1 MAEAEQPKAEEPTT
15 TVEEP
20 KVDADGDSTVKD
32 TTETTK
38 DATADTEDVKE
49 AAPALPLTDLTADPE
64 DEAKTEN
71 FQFNADIAQL
81 MSLIIN
87 AVYSNKEI
95 FLRELISNAS
105 DALDKIRY
113 ESLNDKDA
121 LGSEPDLKIEIIPDP
136 VNKTITIRD
145 TGIGMTKEDL
155 VNNLGTIARSGTK
168 QFMEAIAA
176 GADISMIGQ
185 FGVGFY
191 SAYLVSDK
199 VIVRTK
205 HNDDEQY
212 VWESSASGTF
222 TVRPDTHSPHQLTR
236 GTEITLMLKDDCCPL
251 GEEKKIKEIVK
262 KHSQFVAFPITL
274 FTIKEEEKEI
284 DDDSDDDDD
293 DDDEDA
299 DPDATKD
306 SEEASVEVSKEKKDK
321 KEKEKKTETVK
332 KEEWELL
339 NKQKPIWTRNPN
351 EVTKEEYSAFYKS
364 ISNDWE
370 DYLAIKH
377 FSVEGQ
383 LEFSGL
389 LFVPKR
395 APMDM
400 FEPTKKKNNI
410 KLFVRRVFIMDD
422 CKELIPEWLSF
433 VRGVVDSE
441 DLPLNISRES
451 LQQNKILKL
460 IRKNLVKKSLEM
472 FAELAENKEDYIV
485 FYEQFHKNIKLGI
498 HEDSKNRKKISEL
511 LRYSSTK
518 TVDKEMVSLKGYVE
532 RMKDDQKAIY
542 YITGESKAGV
552 EASPFLETLKKRD
565 LEVLFL
571 VDPIDEYAVQQ
582 LREYDGKKLMCV
594 TKEGLDLGL
603 TEDEKKKQEDEKAAF
618 EGLCKKMKEILGD
631 KVEKVITSDRMVES
645 PCSLVTGEYGWS
657 ANMERIMKAQAL
669 RDNSMTGYMV
679 SKKTMEINPRHAI
692 VSTLKTRF
700 TTDPSDKTIKD
711 LVWLLFETSLLT
723 SGFSLDEP
731 VKFAGRIHKLIK
743 LGLAIFEEDD
753 DEDDDDEDEMPEED
767 KDDDDDDDDEM
778 PTLEEEDI
786 SAMEE
791 VD

>member
-1 MAEAEQPKAEEPTT
+1 MAETETKPDTEVTEPEAEAPSKEEPETT
-15 TVEEP
+15 
-20 KVDADGDSTVKD
+20 DSAEK
-32 TTETTK
+32 TETTK
-38 DATADTEDVKE
+38 DDDTKDETANVSPPMEGAAEDV
-49 AAPALPLTDLTADPE
+49 AA
-64 DEAKTEN
+64 TEN
-71 FQFNADIAQL
+71 FQFNADISQL

-95 FLRELISNAS
+95 FLRELISNSS

-113 ESLNDKDA
+113 ESLNDKEA
-121 LGSEPDLKIEIIPDP
+121 LGSEANLKIEIIP
-136 VNKTITIRD
+136 NAANNSLTIRD

-212 VWESSASGTF
+212 VWESSAGGTF
-222 TVRPDTHSPHQLTR
+222 TVRPDTHSPHQLAR
-236 GTEITLMLKDDCCPL
+236 GTEITLILKEDCQSFL
-251 GEEKKIKEIVK
+251 EEKKVKEIVK

-274 FTIKEEEKEI
+274 FTVKEEEKEI
-284 DDDSDDDDD
+284 DDDDSDD
-293 DDDEDA
+293 DDDEDE
-299 DPDATKD
+299 DPDK
-306 SEEASVEVSKEKKDK
+306 EEASVEVSDKKKEK
-321 KEKEKKTETVK
+321 KEKKTETVK

-351 EVTKEEYSAFYKS
+351 EVSKEEYSAFYKS

-377 FSVEGQ
+377 FAVEGQ

-395 APMDM
+395 APFDM
-400 FEPTKKKNNI
+400 FEGGGKKKNNI

-422 CKELIPEWLSF
+422 CKELCPEWLSF
-433 VRGVVDSE
+433 VKGVVDSE

-460 IRKNLVKKSLEM
+460 IQKNVVKKALEM
-472 FAELAENKEDYIV
+472 FAELAENKEDYKT

-518 TVDKEMVSLKGYVE
+518 TGDKDMVSLKEYVE
-532 RMKDDQKAIY
+532 RMKEDQKAIY
-542 YITGESKAGV
+542 YITGESKAAV
-552 EASPFLETLKKRD
+552 EASPFLEALKKRD
-565 LEVLFL
+565 LEVLYL

-603 TEDEKKKQEDEKAAF
+603 TEDEKKKQEDDKAAF

-631 KVEKVITSDRMVES
+631 KVEKVIVSDRMVES

-669 RDNSMTGYMV
+669 RDNSMQSYMM
-679 SKKTMEINPRHAI
+679 SKKTMEINPSHPI
-692 VSTLKTRF
+692 VSTLKERF

-723 SGFSLDEP
+723 SGFSLQEP

-743 LGLAIFEEDD
+743 LGLAIFED
-753 DEDDDDEDEMPEED
+753 DEDDDDDDEDLPEADE
-767 KDDDDDDDDEM
+767 DDDDDDDDEM

>member
-1 MAEAEQPKAEEPTT
+1 M
-15 TVEEP
+15 
-20 KVDADGDSTVKD
+20 GH
-32 TTETTK
+32 
-38 DATADTEDVKE
+38 
-49 AAPALPLTDLTADPE
+49 
-64 DEAKTEN
+64 
-71 FQFNADIAQL
+71 
-81 MSLIIN
+81 
-87 AVYSNKEI
+87 
-95 FLRELISNAS
+95 
-105 DALDKIRY
+105 
-113 ESLNDKDA
+113 
-121 LGSEPDLKIEIIPDP
+121 
-136 VNKTITIRD
+136 TITIRD

-212 VWESSASGTF
+212 VWESSAGGTF
-222 TVRPDTHSPHQLTR
+222 TVRPDTHSPHQLAR
-236 GTEITLMLKDDCCPL
+236 GTEITLILKEDCQSFI
-251 GEEKKIKEIVK
+251 EEKKVKEIVK

-274 FTIKEEEKEI
+274 FTVKEEEKEI
-284 DDDSDDDDD
+284 DDDDDD
-293 DDDEDA
+293 DDDEDE
-299 DPDATKD
+299 DPDKKSDEAT
-306 SEEASVEVSKEKKDK
+306 VEVSKEKKDK
-321 KEKEKKTETVK
+321 KEKKTETVK

-351 EVTKEEYSAFYKS
+351 EVSKEEYSAFYKS

-377 FSVEGQ
+377 FAVEGQ

-395 APMDM
+395 APFDM
-400 FEPTKKKNNI
+400 FEGGGKKKNNI

-422 CKELIPEWLSF
+422 CKELCPEWLSF
-433 VRGVVDSE
+433 VKGVVDSE

-460 IRKNLVKKSLEM
+460 IQKNVVKKALEM
-472 FAELAENKEDYIV
+472 FAELAENKEDYKT

-498 HEDSKNRKKISEL
+498 HEDSKNRKRISEL
-511 LRYSSTK
+511 LRYHSTK
-518 TVDKEMVSLKGYVE
+518 TGDKEMVSLREYVE
-532 RMKDDQKAIY
+532 RMKEDQKCIY
-542 YITGESKAGV
+542 YITGESKAAV
-552 EASPFLETLKKRD
+552 EASPFLEALKKRD
-565 LEVLFL
+565 LEVLYL

-582 LREYDGKKLMCV
+582 LREYDGKKLTCV

-603 TEDEKKKQEDEKAAF
+603 TEDEKKKQEDDKAAF

-631 KVEKVITSDRMVES
+631 KVEKVIVSDRMVES

-669 RDNSMTGYMV
+669 RDNSMQSYMM
-679 SKKTMEINPRHAI
+679 SKKTMEINPSHPI
-692 VSTLKTRF
+692 VSTLKERF

-723 SGFSLDEP
+723 SGFSLQEP
-731 VKFAGRIHKLIK
+731 VKFARRIHKLIK
-743 LGLAIFEEDD
+743 LGLAIFDD
-753 DEDDDDEDEMPEED
+753 DEE
-767 KDDDDDDDDEM
+767 DDDDDDDLPEADDDKDDDSDEDEM